1 MPMSLLVVV
10 AIARIHHTVIV
21 FCWSQTNT
29 YKRKKA
35 KERER
40 ASERTAFHTLDC
52 LDKIKQRRE
61 ATVDVV
67 IPDIRV
73 LDA

>member
-1 MPMSLLVVV
+1 MFSVGLK
-10 AIARIHHTVIV
+10 
-21 FCWSQTNT
+21 QTEES
-29 YKRKKA
+29 
-35 KERER
+35 ERER
-40 ASERTAFHTLDC
+40 ESEGAEFHTSDC

-73 LDA
+73 LDV